1 MLHGWGYYGW
11 PSDKY
16 QDLAR
21 GSPAVAELES
31 LICHFGLAELSHLA
45 STLGHVYGWQ
55 SALVALVAYV
65 AATQLQFLFCNF
77 HGGIPAGAWGSAQ
90 YTLWT
95 SNEAEHPPLLNGYR
109 KCFNTCTE
117 YVYDFVIQ
125 GGLGSS

>member
-45 STLGHVYGWQ
+45 SLLAMSMDGRVPWLPWLPMWPRHN
-55 SALVALVAYV
+55 
-65 AATQLQFLFCNF
+65 CNF
-77 HGGIPAGAWGSAQ
+77 CFAISMGASRPGHGAQ
-90 YTLWT
+90 HNTLWT